1 MKSRQ
6 PASWFI
12 AAYLAMAMGVGPL
25 THYALAALGPLVVD
39 DLELSVGQYGQLWLV
54 VFAAAS
60 LATTAGGWLADRIGL
75 RGLFVATFA
84 VSGVATLGAA
94 ITPGLTVLLVALV
107 LSGVAQAL
115 ANPATNRYLL
125 ERVDVRRRGSIL
137 GIKQSGVQASQ
148 LMAGLLLPPLAVWWG
163 WRNALAVCCV
173 VAIVGILATVPTT
186 SGSDSRR
193 VVAPSGSGPPTL
205 AVAWLFAYAFA
216 AGAVAQATNVYLP
229 LYAHVKLGLSASD
242 AGLVVAVLGGVGVI
256 ARFLWGRGVQDVSDL
271 RTPMSWLSVITVLAL
286 VAIVLTEH
294 IGTWLVWPAAG
305 LFGFSALA
313 ANVLVM
319 VAVLNATPAD
329 SIGRA
334 TGRVSLGL
342 FLGFMCGPPAA
353 GFVVEHFSYPAM
365 WLVLMAIGLLATVIP
380 LAWKAKTPQLVAAS

>member
-1 MKSRQ
+1 
-6 PASWFI
+6 
-12 AAYLAMAMGVGPL
+12 MAMGVGPL
-25 THYALAALGPLVVD
+25 THYALAALGPFVVA
-39 DLELSVGQYGQLWLV
+39 DLDLTVGQYGRLWLV

-60 LATTAGGWLADRIGL
+60 LSTTAGGWLADRIGL
-75 RGLFVATFA
+75 RALFLATFA
-84 VSGVATLGAA
+84 VSGFATLGAA
-94 ITPGLTVLLVALV
+94 LTTGLLVLMMALV

-115 ANPATNRYLL
+115 ANPATNRYIL
-125 ERVDVRRRGSIL
+125 ERVDPRRRGSIL

-148 LMAGLLLPPLAVWWG
+148 LIAGLLLPPLAVWWG
-163 WRNALAVCCV
+163 WRSALAVCCV
-173 VAIVGILATVPTT
+173 IAIVGIAVTVPATPGPAPRR
-186 SGSDSRR
+186 SAAPARSRR
-193 VVAPSGSGPPTL
+193 PTP
-205 AVAWLFAYAFA
+205 AIAWLFVYAFA

-229 LYAHVKLGLSASD
+229 LYAHVELELSASD

-271 RTPMSWLSVITVLAL
+271 RTPMSWLSAITVIAL
-286 VAIVLTEH
+286 IGIVFTER

-319 VAVLNATPAD
+319 VAILNVTPAD

-353 GFVVEHFSYPAM
+353 GLVIDFLGYPAM
-365 WLVLMAIGLLATVIP
+365 WMLLMALGVLATVIP
-380 LAWKAKTPQLVAAS
+380 LAWRARTPHLVTAP